1 MLDRLLAPLAELP
14 PGRATLVVLGCSLAA
29 AVLVEFVLVRALRT
43 AVSWTDSSLDD
54 VVVRALR
61 LPLVVTA
68 GFGGVF
74 LLTRHPSV
82 RSTLLAPEQWDAFL
96 GNPALTV
103 VVVVWAVGLNRAVGG
118 VAERLQSGER
128 RVDVAPV
135 VSNVWT
141 LAVALAAGTA
151 LLAVWRIDVTPLLGA
166 AGVAG
171 IAVGFAARDT
181 VANFFG
187 GLALFFD
194 DTYRI
199 GDYVVLDSGEAGTVV
214 AVGVRSTTIRTRD
227 DVLVTVPNAL
237 LNAGKVVNET
247 APGRRRRLKLPIG
260 VAYGTDLAAF
270 EAIGLDVAAAEEFVL
285 DDPAPRM
292 RFRRFG
298 DFALEYELVCWVP
311 SPHRVGRATHHLNR
325 GLHDRLATAG
335 IEVPYPKQEV
345 SYRSADPA
353 DADAGR
359 TDGDGRATPGGT
371 GHRGRAGLPPGVRTV
386 PDRMR
391 GAPEGT
397 RTRGPNQSSS
407 EDPPDDS

>member
-128 RVDVAPV
+128 RVDVA
-135 VSNVWT
+135 
-141 LAVALAAGTA
+141 
-151 LLAVWRIDVTPLLGA
+151 
-166 AGVAG
+166 
-171 IAVGFAARDT
+171 
-181 VANFFG
+181 
-187 GLALFFD
+187 
-194 DTYRI
+194 
-199 GDYVVLDSGEAGTVV
+199 
-214 AVGVRSTTIRTRD
+214 
-227 DVLVTVPNAL
+227 
-237 LNAGKVVNET
+237 
-247 APGRRRRLKLPIG
+247 
-260 VAYGTDLAAF
+260 
-270 EAIGLDVAAAEEFVL
+270 AAEEFVL

-359 TDGDGRATPGGT
+359 TDRDRDGVAVSESTGRTDGDGRATPGGM

-391 GAPEGT
+391 GAPEGA

-407 EDPPDDS
+407 EEPPDDS